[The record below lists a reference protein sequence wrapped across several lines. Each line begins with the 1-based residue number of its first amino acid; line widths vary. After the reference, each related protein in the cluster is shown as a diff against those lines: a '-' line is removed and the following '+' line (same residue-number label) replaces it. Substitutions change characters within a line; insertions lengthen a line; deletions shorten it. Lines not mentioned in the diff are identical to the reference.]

1 MRRAGISAA
10 MLLLAAAAANAAPSA
25 LFFDDFNQADAAA
38 LTAQGWT
45 LRSASGH
52 PGVAGA
58 RWAPEGIALQDDPA
72 QPGNRLLV
80 LRAATDGGA
89 QGTQQAQ
96 LCRPQQFLW
105 GTTSARVRFADTPL
119 SGADGDPVIQAVFQ
133 VSPLRFDYDPLF
145 SELDWEYLPNG
156 GWGSPETRLYGIAWQ
171 TVRVEPWDAHNLLQ
185 EERRAFGG
193 RWVQLT
199 VQSTP
204 EGSTWFIDQRRLA
217 HHAGRTVPR
226 QPMAL
231 SFSHWFSP
239 TGLLPASA
247 QPREYAFE
255 IDWVLHVADASL
267 GPAQM
272 TQRVRQL
279 RARRHGRLDTLPPA
293 NQPSRCDF

>member
-1 MRRAGISAA
+1 MSFAATALLMAAGV
-10 MLLLAAAAANAAPSA
+10 ANAAAPA

-52 PGVAGA
+52 PGVDGA
-58 RWAPEGIALQDDPA
+58 RWAPEGLSLQDDPT

-80 LRAATDGGA
+80 LRAATDGRA

-105 GTTSARVRFADTPL
+105 GTTSARVRFADAPL

-156 GWGSPETRLYGIAWQ
+156 GWGAPETRLYGIAWQ

-185 EERRAFGG
+185 EDRRAFGG

-204 EGSTWFIDQRRLA
+204 EGSTWFTDGQRLA
-217 HHAGRTVPR
+217 RHAGRTVPR

-255 IDWVLHVADASL
+255 VDWVLHVAGASL

-279 RARRHGRLDTLPPA
+279 RARQQSQVDTMPPA
-293 NQPSRCDF
+293 AEPARCDF